1 VKKLVLGAAAAL
13 STMVG
18 STALQADTV
27 KIGFLNTF
35 SGRAAVFGK
44 HQKDGFELALDHLNR
59 KVGGKG
65 IEVIYGDDQRKP
77 DAARQEVDA
86 MLKKHRVDFVV
97 GITWSNILA
106 AVQKPVVRSKTF
118 LISTN
123 AGWSGMAGKQCSP
136 YFFSTSWNN
145 DQTPESMGKLLQDEP
160 IDNVYLLTANYQA
173 GKDMLAGFQRYY
185 KKNIAGQILYKL
197 GQTDFQAE
205 LSQVRAKKPG
215 AIFGFFPGGMG
226 IAFVKQYKAA
236 GLDKNIPLYTVFTVD
251 HMTLKGHG
259 KAAIGT
265 FHTNYWDIDSE
276 NPVNQR
282 FIKDFIAKYNYHP
295 SHFSAQAYDAALLIN
310 SAVNAVG
317 GDLSNKD
324 GMRDE
329 MRKANFDSIR
339 GKFSYNNN
347 HIPIQNFYKREVV
360 ADADGNAKIVT
371 RGVVFE
377 NHKDSHYQDCKMKW

>member
-1 VKKLVLGAAAAL
+1 
-13 STMVG
+13 MVG

-65 IEVIYGDDQRKP
+65 VEVIYGDDQRKP

-185 KKNIAGQILYKL
+185 KKNIAGKILYKL

-205 LSQVRAKKPG
+205 ISQVRAKKPG

-282 FIKDFIAKYNYHP
+282 FIKDFIAKYDYHP

-310 SAVNAVG
+310 SAVKAVG

-339 GKFSYNNN
+339 GDFSYNNN
-347 HIPIQNFYKREVV
+347 HIPVQNFYKREVV

>member
-1 VKKLVLGAAAAL
+1 MKRKFLCLA
-13 STMVG
+13 
-18 STALQADTV
+18 TALVTVAVSGAIQAETL

-44 HQKDGFELALDHLNR
+44 HQKDGFELALDHLGR
-59 KVGGKG
+59 KVGGLDV
-65 IEVIYGDDQRKP
+65 EVIYGDDQRKP

-86 MLKKHRVDFVV
+86 MLKKDRVHFIA

-106 AVQKPVVRSKTF
+106 AVQKPVLRSKTF

-123 AGWSGMAGKQCSP
+123 AGWSGMAGKYCSP

-145 DQTPESMGKLLQDEP
+145 DQTPESMGKLLQDESV
-160 IDNVYLLTANYQA
+160 DNVYLLTANYQA

-185 KKNIAGQILYKL
+185 KKKVAGRILYKL
-197 GQTDFQAE
+197 GQTDYQAE
-205 LSQVRAKKPG
+205 ISQVRAAKPG

-236 GLDKNIPLYTVFTVD
+236 GLDRTIPLYTVFTVD

-259 KAAIGT
+259 KGAIGT
-265 FHTNYWDIDSE
+265 FHTSYWDLESK
-276 NPVNQR
+276 NAANQR
-282 FIKDFIAKYNYHP
+282 FIRDYLAKYGYHP
-295 SHFSAQAYDAALLIN
+295 SHFSAQAYDAPLLID
-310 SAVNAVG
+310 SAVRAVN
-317 GDLSNKD
+317 GDLSDKD
-324 GMRDE
+324 GMRDA
-329 MRKANFDSIR
+329 MRKANFDSVR
-339 GKFSYNNN
+339 GKFTYNVN

-360 ADADGNAKIVT
+360 ADGDGNPKIVT

-377 NHKDSHYQDCKMKW
+377 NHKDSHYKDCKMKW

>member
-1 VKKLVLGAAAAL
+1 MKKLVLGAAAAL
-13 STMVG
+13 STLVG

-65 IEVIYGDDQRKP
+65 VEVIYGDDQRKP

-185 KKNIAGQILYKL
+185 KKNIAGKILYKL

-205 LSQVRAKKPG
+205 ISQVRAKKPG

-282 FIKDFIAKYNYHP
+282 FIKDFIAKYDYHP

-310 SAVNAVG
+310 SAVKAVG

-339 GKFSYNNN
+339 GDFSYNNN
-347 HIPIQNFYKREVV
+347 HIPVQNFYKREVV

>member
-1 VKKLVLGAAAAL
+1 MKKLVLGAAAAL

-18 STALQADTV
+18 STTLQADTV

-310 SAVNAVG
+310 SAVKAVG

>member
-1 VKKLVLGAAAAL
+1 MKKLVLGAAAAL

-44 HQKDGFELALDHLNR
+44 HQKDGFELALDHLDR

-65 IEVIYGDDQRKP
+65 VKVIYGDDQRKP

-259 KAAIGT
+259 KAAVGT
-265 FHTNYWDIDSE
+265 FHTNYWDIDSK

-282 FIKDFIAKYNYHP
+282 FIEDFIAKYNYHP

-310 SAVNAVG
+310 SAVKAVG

-329 MRKANFDSIR
+329 MRKADFDSIR

-377 NHKDSHYQDCKMKW
+377 NHKDSHHQDCKMKW

>member
-1 VKKLVLGAAAAL
+1 MKKVIISLVAAA
-13 STMVG
+13 TTVVG
-18 STALQADTV
+18 TPAVYAADTV
-27 KIGFLNTF
+27 KIGFMNTF

-44 HQKDGFELALDHLNR
+44 HAKDAFELGLDHLGR
-59 KVGGKG
+59 KMGGLDV
-65 IEVIYGDDQRKP
+65 EVIYADDQRKP
-77 DAARQEVDA
+77 DVARQEVDA
-86 MLKKHRVDFVV
+86 LLKKHRVNFVA

-145 DQTPESMGKLLQDEP
+145 DQTPEAMGKLLQDES

-173 GKDMLAGFQRYY
+173 GKDMLKGFGRYY
-185 KKNIAGQILYKL
+185 KKNVAGQILYKL

-205 LSQVRAKKPG
+205 ISQVRAAKPG

-236 GLDKNIPLYTVFTVD
+236 GLDKVAPLYTVFTVD
-251 HMTLKGHG
+251 HMTLPAHG

-265 FHTNYWDIDSE
+265 FHTNYWAPDSDL
-276 NPVNQR
+276 PANQK
-282 FIKDFIAKYNYHP
+282 FVKDFVAKYNYHP
-295 SHFSAQAYDAALLIN
+295 AHYAAQAYDAALLID
-310 SAVNAVG
+310 SAVKAVG

-324 GMRDE
+324 GMRDA
-329 MRKANFDSIR
+329 MRKADFDSVR
-339 GKFSYNNN
+339 GKFTYNTN

-360 ADADGNAKIVT
+360 ADADGNPQIVT

-377 NHKDSHYQDCKMKW
+377 NHKDAYYTDCKMK

>member
-1 VKKLVLGAAAAL
+1 MKKLVLGAAAAL

-310 SAVNAVG
+310 SAVKAVG

>member
-1 VKKLVLGAAAAL
+1 MKRTIIGLAAAL
-13 STMVG
+13 AAFSG
-18 STALQADTV
+18 GPAAYADTV

-44 HQKDGFELALDHLNR
+44 HQKDAFELALDHLGR
-59 KVGGKG
+59 KMGGVDV
-65 IEVIYGDDQRKP
+65 EMVYGDDQRKP
-77 DAARQEVDA
+77 DVARQEVDA
-86 MLKKHRVDFVV
+86 MLKKHRVNFVT

-145 DQTPESMGKLLQDEP
+145 DQTPESMGKLMNDESV
-160 IDNVYLLTANYQA
+160 DNVFLLAPNYQA
-173 GKDMLAGFQRYY
+173 GKDMFTGFQRFY
-185 KKNIAGQILYKL
+185 KKNVVGKILFKL
-197 GQTDFQAE
+197 GQSDFQAE

-215 AIFGFFPGGMG
+215 ALFGFFPGGMG

-236 GLDKNIPLYTVFTVD
+236 GLDKTTPLYTVFTVD

-259 KAAIGT
+259 DAAVGT
-265 FHTNYWDIDSE
+265 FHTNFWNIDSD
-276 NPVNQR
+276 NAANQR
-282 FIKDFIAKYNYHP
+282 FIKDFVAKYGYHP
-295 SHFSAQAYDAALLIN
+295 SHYSAQAYDSAMLID
-310 SAVNAVG
+310 SAVRAVG

-324 GMRDE
+324 GMRDA
-329 MRKANFDSIR
+329 MRKADFASIR
-339 GKFSYNNN
+339 GPFQYNTN
-347 HIPIQNFYKREVV
+347 HIPIQNFYKREVI
-360 ADADGNAKIVT
+360 ADGSGGTKIVT

-377 NHKDSHYQDCKMKW
+377 NHKDAYHQDCKMKW

>member
-1 VKKLVLGAAAAL
+1 MKKLVLGAAAAL

-65 IEVIYGDDQRKP
+65 VEVIYGDDQRKP

-185 KKNIAGQILYKL
+185 KKNIAGKILYKL

-205 LSQVRAKKPG
+205 ISQVRAKKPG

-282 FIKDFIAKYNYHP
+282 FIKDFIAKYDYHP

-310 SAVNAVG
+310 SAVKAVG

-339 GKFSYNNN
+339 GEFSYNNN
-347 HIPIQNFYKREVV
+347 HIPVQNFYKREVV

>member
-1 VKKLVLGAAAAL
+1 MKKLVLGAAAAL

-65 IEVIYGDDQRKP
+65 VEVIYGDDQRKP

-185 KKNIAGQILYKL
+185 KKNIAGKILYKL

-205 LSQVRAKKPG
+205 ISQVRAKKPG

-282 FIKDFIAKYNYHP
+282 FIKDFIAKYDYHP
-295 SHFSAQAYDAALLIN
+295 SHFSAQAYDAELLIN
-310 SAVNAVG
+310 SAVKAVG

-339 GKFSYNNN
+339 GDFSYNNN
-347 HIPIQNFYKREVV
+347 HIPVQNFYKREVV

>member
-1 VKKLVLGAAAAL
+1 MKKLVLGAAAAL

-65 IEVIYGDDQRKP
+65 VEVIYGDDQRKP

-185 KKNIAGQILYKL
+185 KKNIAGKILYKL

-205 LSQVRAKKPG
+205 ISQVRAKKPG

-282 FIKDFIAKYNYHP
+282 FIKDFIAKYDYHP

-310 SAVNAVG
+310 SAVKAVG

-339 GKFSYNNN
+339 GDFSYNNN
-347 HIPIQNFYKREVV
+347 HIPVQNFYKREVV

>member
-1 VKKLVLGAAAAL
+1 MRMRILGLAAL
-13 STMVG
+13 L
-18 STALQADTV
+18 ALAASSAVAQDKVV
-27 KIGFLNTF
+27 KIGFINTF
-35 SGRAAVFGK
+35 SGKAAVFGK
-44 HQKDGFELALDHLNR
+44 HQKDGFELALDHLGR
-59 KVGGKG
+59 KIGGLDV
-65 IEVIYGDDQRKP
+65 EVFYGDDQRKP
-77 DAARQEVDA
+77 DVGRQEADA
-86 MLKKHRVDFVV
+86 MIKKHKVHFIA

-106 AVQKPVVRSKTF
+106 AVQKPVTRSETF

-123 AGWSGMAGKQCSP
+123 AGWSGMSGKHCSP

-185 KKNIAGQILYKL
+185 RKKIAGKILYKL
-197 GQTDFQAE
+197 GQSDYQAE
-205 LSQVRAKKPG
+205 ISQVRAANPG

-226 IAFVKQYKAA
+226 IAFIKQYKAA
-236 GLDKNIPLYTVFTVD
+236 GLDKTIPLYTVFTVD
-251 HMTLKGHG
+251 HLTLKAHG
-259 KAAIGT
+259 KGAIGT
-265 FHTNYWDIDSE
+265 FHTNYWDLDSK

-282 FIKDFIAKYNYHP
+282 FIKDYIAKYGYHP
-295 SHFSAQAYDAALLIN
+295 SNFAAQAYDAPLLID
-310 SAVNAVG
+310 SAVRAVK

-339 GKFSYNNN
+339 GKFTYNIN

-360 ADADGNAKIVT
+360 ADADGNPKIIT
-371 RGVVFE
+371 TGVVFE
-377 NHKDSHYQDCKMKW
+377 NHKDAHYKDCKMKW